1 MDIGLI
7 GFGGVGQALIKL
19 LIDKESY
26 LLQQYNLKIN
36 VKYIIKS
43 NGGIYNASGIN
54 LSEILKYKY

>member
-43 NGGIYNASGIN
+43 KRKGRDYITCPP
-54 LSEILKYKY
+54 LLDVQ

>member
-36 VKYIIKS
+36 VKMYTGLRIPMSQK
-43 NGGIYNASGIN
+43 
-54 LSEILKYKY
+54 KYFFQSWTQV

>member
-26 LLQQYNLKIN
+26 LLQQYNLKIM
-36 VKYIIKS
+36 
-43 NGGIYNASGIN
+43 
-54 LSEILKYKY
+54 EIRMLILI

>member
-43 NGGIYNASGIN
+43 SIPLGIG
-54 LSEILKYKY
+54 